1 MTVLDASAVLAFLQG
16 ESGADLVEQELSG
29 GAVCGA
35 ANWSEV
41 AQKVQ
46 RRSGDWS
53 LARALLLSYDL
64 DVAPVELIDGERA
77 ANLWTE
83 YPHLSLGDRLCLAL
97 AERLVTEAV
106 TADGAWGST
115 AGIRQIR

>member
-1 MTVLDASAVLAFLQG
+1 MRVLDASAVLAFLQG
-16 ESGADLVEQELSG
+16 EAGADLVEQELID

-53 LARALLLSYDL
+53 LAQALLLSFAL
-64 DVAPVELIDGERA
+64 DVAPVEMVDGERA
-77 ANLWTE
+77 AILWTE
-83 YPHLSLGDRLCLAL
+83 FPHLSLGDRLCLAL
-97 AERLVTEAV
+97 AERLAVETV
-106 TADGAWGST
+106 TADRAWGSS
-115 AGIRQIR
+115 ARIRQIR